1 MLASNDTSTPEKGLA
16 YKWKVLWSVIFG
28 LFLVILDQTVV
39 NVAFPTLRNEFN
51 APLEDTQWVLSIYVM
66 AMGISTP
73 LAGFLG
79 DRYGMKRI
87 YILGIAL
94 FVVSSLLCGLSDSL
108 PLLIAARAL
117 QGIGGGLALP
127 LGSAQLFRAFPP
139 HEQGLAL
146 GLFGIALTMAPALG
160 PIVGGWLVTHDLWR
174 WIFYLNVPIG
184 ILGVVIASRW
194 LKETIQENAPK
205 LSIPSLIA
213 STIGFGALLYAASI
227 AADKG
232 WTSTIV
238 LTWLL
243 LGLAGLGALSYIE
256 LKVAREPLLD
266 LRLFKN
272 PIFLRATII
281 GYVAT
286 VALFG
291 AEFLMP
297 IYLQALRG
305 YSALDTGIYLLPLAL
320 TAGLVTAVSG
330 RIYDYIGPRPLIVV
344 GYGIIML
351 NTWHLSHIQADT
363 TIQHIMWLLAERGIG
378 IGLTVQATFTAA
390 LGVAPLEKVSRAS
403 SLINASRNAIQAI
416 AVAILATILVS
427 AVSPKVKNIQDQ
439 LMHGTPSAQQ
449 NETFKGGVCTEMPAA
464 GSFDDPF
471 ANPFASGLGK
481 KMRDLR
487 KQACT
492 ENLKGLSD
500 AYRMT
505 FYFSI
510 LAFILGLFLPGW
522 PGKWTGRDGIR
533 TPTTA
538 SH

>member
-1 MLASNDTSTPEKGLA
+1 MLASTDVAPSEKGLA

-51 APLEDTQWVLSIYVM
+51 APLDDTQWVLSIYVM

-79 DRYGMKRI
+79 DRFGMKRI
-87 YILGIAL
+87 YILGISL

-108 PLLIAARAL
+108 PLLILARAL

-160 PIVGGWLVTHDLWR
+160 PIVGGWLVTHDMWR

-184 ILGVVIASRW
+184 VLGVLIASRW

-205 LSIPSLIA
+205 LNMPSLVA
-213 STIGFGALLYAASI
+213 STIGFGAILYAASI

-232 WTSTIV
+232 WTSTPV
-238 LTWLL
+238 LSWLVVGI
-243 LGLAGLGALSYIE
+243 LGLVALSYIE
-256 LKVAREPLLD
+256 LKLAKEPLLD

-272 PIFLRATII
+272 PVFLKATII

-320 TAGLVTAVSG
+320 TAGLVTAASG

-344 GYGIIML
+344 GYAVIML

-363 TIQHIMWLLAERGIG
+363 SIEHIMWLLAERGIG

-390 LGVAPLEKVSRAS
+390 LGVAPLDKVSRAS
-403 SLINASRNAIQAI
+403 SLINATRNAIQAI

-427 AVSPKVKNIQDQ
+427 AVSPKIKNLQDQ
-439 LMHGTPSAQQ
+439 LMHGAPTEHKD
-449 NETFKGGVCTEMPAA
+449 ETFKGGVCSEMPAA

-471 ANPFASGLGK
+471 ASPFASGLGK
-481 KMRDLR
+481 KMRDIR

-500 AYRMT
+500 AYLLT

-510 LAFILGLFLPGW
+510 LAFVLGLFLPGW
-522 PGKWTGRDGIR
+522 PGKWSGREGLR
-533 TPTTA
+533 QPMPA
-538 SH
+538 AH